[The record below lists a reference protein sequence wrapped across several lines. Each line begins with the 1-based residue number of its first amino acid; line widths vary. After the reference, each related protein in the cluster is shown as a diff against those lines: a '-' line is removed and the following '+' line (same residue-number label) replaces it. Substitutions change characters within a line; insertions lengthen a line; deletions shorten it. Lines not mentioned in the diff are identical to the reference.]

1 MGKKVEQNHYTFK
14 ISVKQIGDRIDVRVS
29 INEFAP
35 DWLKRAATDAVKSV
49 YHWHDTEGKKAA

>member
-14 ISVKQIGDRIDVRVS
+14 ISVKQIGDRIEVGSS

-35 DWLKRAATDAVKSV
+35 DWLKHAADDTVQSV